1 MEYYSKKLLNNLK
14 HTKNCTKK
22 LLKIFKHTFNTLND
36 NKSNTPQYSYK
47 ILVWTF
53 LITTKIEPSHYF

>member
-1 MEYYSKKLLNNLK
+1 MEYCSKKLLNILK

-36 NKSNTPQYSYK
+36 NKSNTLQYSYK